1 MLFPVRVQRLESAH
15 SRELDNRV
23 FSNAR
28 PIAPPFL
35 QALDDFAKLGIIR
48 MLVVVSQALFGVAAG
63 ASDGEVFELVSA
75 AMVLGNDMLQRR
87 PVYGRAVCAEGELSL
102 TVDTLAF
109 QHLLSVELPV
119 LEGPVGRGDLA
130 ESSLLSS

>member
-1 MLFPVRVQRLESAH
+1 MLFPVRVQRLESAY
-15 SRELDNRV
+15 SRELDNLV
-23 FSNAR
+23 FSAAR

-35 QALDDFAKLGIIR
+35 QALDDFAKLGIIW
-48 MLVVVSQALFGVAAG
+48 MLVVVSQALFGVAAR
-63 ASDGEVFELVSA
+63 ASDGEVFELIGA
-75 AMVLGNDMLQRR
+75 AMVLRNDMLQRR
-87 PVYGRAVCAEGELSL
+87 PVHGRAVRAKGELSL

-109 QHLLSVELPV
+109 QDLLSVELPV